1 MNSEPEKQFVCLVIL
16 DGWGIAPPGPGNAIT
31 QAKTPNINRFWLSF
45 PHTQLQAS
53 GEGVGLPRGEAGNTE
68 TGHLNLGSG
77 RIVYQDLAR
86 INMAIAD
93 GSFFTNKVLLEAIE
107 WASKNNTNLHYM
119 GLIGAGGVH
128 SNLEHLYALIQLAAS
143 RNCKNL
149 FLHLFTDGRDSPP
162 TSVKT
167 YISQVRDIMKKEG
180 VGQIASIMGR
190 YWAMDRDLRWER
202 TAKAYAALT
211 QGEGLLVKTPEEA
224 VEMSYA
230 QGKTDEFIEP
240 SIVTDAK
247 GKPIAIIKEGDSAVF
262 FNFRIDRPRQLSR
275 ALIFEDFSKEALKV
289 EEYDPYLI
297 DFAKKHTVQETPQ
310 QKPFER
316 GPRINNLNFVTMTEY
331 SKPIVDNG
339 AKVAFPP
346 EIIAMPLGRVLAEA
360 GKKQLRITESEKERF
375 VGFYF
380 NGGQEAFPDEERVI
394 IPSPKVA
401 TYDLKPEMSARKI
414 TEAVLNYFQTR
425 LDYSFILVNFAN
437 ADMVGHTGNI
447 KPALSA
453 CEVVDECLGKIASY
467 ILAAGGTMIITADHG
482 NAEEMI
488 NLKTQS
494 IDTEHS
500 TNPVPFIAISNKLL
514 GKSQSLPSGIL
525 ADVAPTVIS
534 LLGLTVPT
542 SMTGRDL
549 LGGKFF

>member
-1 MNSEPEKQFVCLVIL
+1 MNSEPEKQFDCLVIL

-488 NLKTQS
+488 NLKTGE